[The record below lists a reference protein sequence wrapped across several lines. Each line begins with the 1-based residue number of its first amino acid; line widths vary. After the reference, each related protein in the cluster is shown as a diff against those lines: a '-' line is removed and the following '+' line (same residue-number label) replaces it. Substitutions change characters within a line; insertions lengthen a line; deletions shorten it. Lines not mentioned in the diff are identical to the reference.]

1 MIKTNIKSSSGF
13 TMTDLIV
20 ALIIFLI
27 FSGLVVTAFYSSYVV
42 NSKTKV
48 TASATNYSI
57 QILEDI
63 DKITYDEV
71 QNGMEN
77 TYRQK
82 FSIPD
87 GYSLKMEVTNYNEGN
102 DKEDLLKNV
111 KLIIEY
117 KIAGDTEKIVINK
130 IKVKELENMKGEI

>member
-1 MIKTNIKSSSGF
+1 MIKTNIKSNSGF
-13 TMTDLIV
+13 TMTDLVV

-42 NSKTKV
+42 NSKTKI
-48 TASATNYSI
+48 TASATNYSV

-102 DKEDLLKNV
+102 DKEDLIKNV
-111 KLIIEY
+111 KLTIEY

-130 IKVKELENMKGEI
+130 IKVKEL

>member
-130 IKVKELENMKGEI
+130 IKVKEL

>member
-1 MIKTNIKSSSGF
+1 MIKTNIKSNSGF
-13 TMTDLIV
+13 TITDLVV

-27 FSGLVVTAFYSSYVV
+27 FSGLVVTVFYSSYVV
-42 NSKTKV
+42 NSKTKI

-87 GYSLKMEVTNYNEGN
+87 GYSLKMKVTNYNEGN
-102 DKEDLLKNV
+102 DKEDLIKNV
-111 KLIIEY
+111 ELTIEY
-117 KIAGDTEKIVINK
+117 KIAGDNEKIVINK
-130 IKVKELENMKGEI
+130 IKVKEL

>member
-1 MIKTNIKSSSGF
+1 MIKTNIKSNSGF
-13 TMTDLIV
+13 TMTDLVV

-42 NSKTKV
+42 NSKTKI

-87 GYSLKMEVTNYNEGN
+87 GYSLKMEVTNYDEGN
-102 DKEDLLKNV
+102 AKEDLIKNV
-111 KLIIEY
+111 KLTIEY
-117 KIAGDTEKIVINK
+117 KIVGDTEKIVINK
-130 IKVKELENMKGEI
+130 IKVKEL

>member
-1 MIKTNIKSSSGF
+1 MIKTNIKSNSGF
-13 TMTDLIV
+13 TMTDLVV

-42 NSKTKV
+42 NSKTKI

-87 GYSLKMEVTNYNEGN
+87 GYSLKMKVTNYNEGN
-102 DKEDLLKNV
+102 DKEDLIKNV
-111 KLIIEY
+111 ELTIEY
-117 KIAGDTEKIVINK
+117 KIAGDNEKIVINK
-130 IKVKELENMKGEI
+130 IKVKEL

>member
-1 MIKTNIKSSSGF
+1 MIKTNIKSNSGF
-13 TMTDLIV
+13 TMTDLVV

-42 NSKTKV
+42 NSKTKI

-82 FSIPD
+82 FSIPG
-87 GYSLKMEVTNYNEGN
+87 GYSLKMKVTNYNEGN
-102 DKEDLLKNV
+102 DKEDLIKNV
-111 KLIIEY
+111 ELTIEY
-117 KIAGDTEKIVINK
+117 KIAGDNEKIVINK
-130 IKVKELENMKGEI
+130 IKVKEL

>member
-1 MIKTNIKSSSGF
+1 MIKTKIKSNSGF
-13 TMTDLIV
+13 TMTDLVGAI
-20 ALIIFLI
+20 IIFLI
-27 FSGLVVTAFYSSYVV
+27 FSGLIVTAFYNSYVV

-82 FSIPD
+82 FSIPN
-87 GYSLKMEVTNYNEGN
+87 GYILKMEVTNYNEEN
-102 DKEDLLKNV
+102 EKEDLIKNV
-111 KLIIEY
+111 KLTIEY
-117 KIAGDTEKIVINK
+117 KIAGDIEKIVINK
-130 IKVKELENMKGEI
+130 IKVKEL

>member
-1 MIKTNIKSSSGF
+1 MIKTNIKSNSGF
-13 TMTDLIV
+13 TITDLVV

-27 FSGLVVTAFYSSYVV
+27 FSVLVVTAFYSSYVV
-42 NSKTKV
+42 NSKTKI

-87 GYSLKMEVTNYNEGN
+87 GYSLKMKVTNYNEGN
-102 DKEDLLKNV
+102 DKEDLIKNV
-111 KLIIEY
+111 ELTIEY
-117 KIAGDTEKIVINK
+117 KIAGDNEKIVINK
-130 IKVKELENMKGEI
+130 IKVKEL

>member
-1 MIKTNIKSSSGF
+1 MIKTNIKSDFGF
-13 TMTDLIV
+13 TMTDLVI
-20 ALIIFLI
+20 AMIIFLI

-42 NSKTKV
+42 NSKTKI

-63 DKITYDEV
+63 DKITYEEV

-102 DKEDLLKNV
+102 DKEDLIKNV
-111 KLIIEY
+111 KLTIEY

-130 IKVKELENMKGEI
+130 IKVKEL

>member
-1 MIKTNIKSSSGF
+1 MIKTNIKSNSGF
-13 TMTDLIV
+13 TITDLVV

-42 NSKTKV
+42 NSKTKI

-87 GYSLKMEVTNYNEGN
+87 GYSLKMKVTNYNELN
-102 DKEDLLKNV
+102 DKEDLIKNV
-111 KLIIEY
+111 ELKIEY
-117 KIAGDTEKIVINK
+117 KIAGDNEKIVINK
-130 IKVKELENMKGEI
+130 IKVKEL

>member
-1 MIKTNIKSSSGF
+1 MIKTNIKSNSGF
-13 TMTDLIV
+13 TMTDLV
-20 ALIIFLI
+20 VSLIIFLI

-42 NSKTKV
+42 NSKTKI

-87 GYSLKMEVTNYNEGN
+87 GYSLKMKVTNYNEGN
-102 DKEDLLKNV
+102 DKEDLIKNV
-111 KLIIEY
+111 ELTIEY
-117 KIAGDTEKIVINK
+117 KIAGDNEKIVINK
-130 IKVKELENMKGEI
+130 IKVKEL

>member
-1 MIKTNIKSSSGF
+1 MIKTNIKSDFGF
-13 TMTDLIV
+13 TMTDLVI
-20 ALIIFLI
+20 AMIIFLI

-42 NSKTKV
+42 NSKTKI

-77 TYRQK
+77 MYRQK
-82 FSIPD
+82 FSIPN

-102 DKEDLLKNV
+102 DKEDLIKNV
-111 KLIIEY
+111 KLTIEY
-117 KIAGDTEKIVINK
+117 KIVGDTEKIVINK
-130 IKVKELENMKGEI
+130 IKVKEL

>member
-1 MIKTNIKSSSGF
+1 MIETKNYKQTIRSNSGF
-13 TMTDLIV
+13 TVTDLVI

-27 FSGLVVTAFYSSYVV
+27 FSGLVVTAFYASYVT
-42 NSKTKV
+42 NSKIKV

-63 DKITYDEV
+63 DKITYAEV

-77 TYRQK
+77 MYRQK

-87 GYSLKMEVTNYNEGN
+87 GYNLKIEVTNYNDGN
-102 DKEDLLKNV
+102 DKEDLIKNV
-111 KLIIEY
+111 KLTIEY
-117 KIAGDTEKIVINK
+117 KITGDTEKIVINK
-130 IKVKELENMKGEI
+130 IKVKEL

>member
-1 MIKTNIKSSSGF
+1 MIKTKIKSNSGF
-13 TMTDLIV
+13 TMTDLV
-20 ALIIFLI
+20 GAMIIFLI
-27 FSGLVVTAFYSSYVV
+27 FSGLIVTAFYNSYVV
-42 NSKTKV
+42 NSKTKI

-82 FSIPD
+82 FSIPN
-87 GYSLKMEVTNYNEGN
+87 GYILKMEVTNYNEEN
-102 DKEDLLKNV
+102 EKEDLIKNV
-111 KLIIEY
+111 KLTIEY

-130 IKVKELENMKGEI
+130 IKVKEL

>member
-1 MIKTNIKSSSGF
+1 MIRTKIKSNSGF

-130 IKVKELENMKGEI
+130 IKVKEL

>member
-1 MIKTNIKSSSGF
+1 MIKTNIKSDFGF
-13 TMTDLIV
+13 TMTDLVI
-20 ALIIFLI
+20 AMIIFLI

-42 NSKTKV
+42 NSKTKI

-77 TYRQK
+77 MYRQK
-82 FSIPD
+82 FSIPN

-102 DKEDLLKNV
+102 DKEDLIKNV
-111 KLIIEY
+111 KLTIEY

-130 IKVKELENMKGEI
+130 IKVKEL

>member
-1 MIKTNIKSSSGF
+1 MIKTNIKSNSGF
-13 TMTDLIV
+13 TMTDLVV

-42 NSKTKV
+42 NSKTKI

-87 GYSLKMEVTNYNEGN
+87 GYSLKMKVTNYNEGN
-102 DKEDLLKNV
+102 DKEYLIKNV
-111 KLIIEY
+111 ELTIEY
-117 KIAGDTEKIVINK
+117 KIAGDNEKIVINK
-130 IKVKELENMKGEI
+130 IKVKEL

>member
-1 MIKTNIKSSSGF
+1 MIKTNIKSNSGF
-13 TMTDLIV
+13 TMTDLVV

-42 NSKTKV
+42 NSKTKI

-102 DKEDLLKNV
+102 DKEDLIKNV
-111 KLIIEY
+111 KLTIEY

-130 IKVKELENMKGEI
+130 IKVKEL

>member
-1 MIKTNIKSSSGF
+1 MIKTNIKSDFGF
-13 TMTDLIV
+13 TMTDLVI
-20 ALIIFLI
+20 AMIIFLI

-42 NSKTKV
+42 NSKTKI

-63 DKITYDEV
+63 DKITYEEV

-77 TYRQK
+77 MYRQK
-82 FSIPD
+82 FSIPN

-102 DKEDLLKNV
+102 DKEDLIKNV
-111 KLIIEY
+111 KLTIEY

-130 IKVKELENMKGEI
+130 IKVKEL

>member
-1 MIKTNIKSSSGF
+1 MIKTNIKSNSGF
-13 TMTDLIV
+13 TMTDLVV

-42 NSKTKV
+42 NSKTKI

-87 GYSLKMEVTNYNEGN
+87 GYSLKMKVTNYNEVN
-102 DKEDLLKNV
+102 DKEDLIKNV
-111 KLIIEY
+111 ELTIEY
-117 KIAGDTEKIVINK
+117 KIAGDNEKIVINK
-130 IKVKELENMKGEI
+130 IKVKEL

>member
-1 MIKTNIKSSSGF
+1 MIKTKIRLNSGF
-13 TMTDLIV
+13 TTTDLV
-20 ALIIFLI
+20 GAMIIFLI
-27 FSGLVVTAFYSSYVV
+27 FSGLIVTAFYNSYIV

-77 TYRQK
+77 AYRQK
-82 FSIPD
+82 FSIPN
-87 GYSLKMEVTNYNEGN
+87 GYILKMEVTNYNEEN
-102 DKEDLLKNV
+102 DKEDLIKNV
-111 KLIIEY
+111 KLTIEY

-130 IKVKELENMKGEI
+130 IKVKEL

>member
-1 MIKTNIKSSSGF
+1 MIKTNIKSDFGF
-13 TMTDLIV
+13 TMTDLVI
-20 ALIIFLI
+20 AMIIFLI

-42 NSKTKV
+42 NSKTKI

-77 TYRQK
+77 MYRQK
-82 FSIPD
+82 FSIPN
-87 GYSLKMEVTNYNEGN
+87 GYSLKMKVTNYNEGN
-102 DKEDLLKNV
+102 DKEDLIKNV
-111 KLIIEY
+111 KLTIEY

-130 IKVKELENMKGEI
+130 IKVKEL

>member
-1 MIKTNIKSSSGF
+1 MIKINIKSNSGF
-13 TMTDLIV
+13 TMTDLVV

-42 NSKTKV
+42 NSKTKI

-87 GYSLKMEVTNYNEGN
+87 GYSLKMKVTNYNEGN
-102 DKEDLLKNV
+102 DKEDLIKNV
-111 KLIIEY
+111 ELTIEY
-117 KIAGDTEKIVINK
+117 KIAGDNEKIVINK
-130 IKVKELENMKGEI
+130 IKVKEL

>member
-1 MIKTNIKSSSGF
+1 MIKTNIKSNSGF
-13 TMTDLIV
+13 TITDLVV

-42 NSKTKV
+42 NSKTKI

-87 GYSLKMEVTNYNEGN
+87 GYSLKMKVTNYNEGN
-102 DKEDLLKNV
+102 DKEDLIKNV
-111 KLIIEY
+111 ELTIEY
-117 KIAGDTEKIVINK
+117 KIAGDNEKIVINK
-130 IKVKELENMKGEI
+130 IKVKEL

>member
-1 MIKTNIKSSSGF
+1 MIKTNIKSNSGF
-13 TMTDLIV
+13 TMTDLVV

-42 NSKTKV
+42 NSKTKI

-77 TYRQK
+77 MYRQK

-87 GYSLKMEVTNYNEGN
+87 GYSLKMEVTDYNEGN
-102 DKEDLLKNV
+102 DKEDLIKNV
-111 KLIIEY
+111 KLTIEY

-130 IKVKELENMKGEI
+130 IKVKEL

>member
-1 MIKTNIKSSSGF
+1 MIKTNIKSNSGF
-13 TMTDLIV
+13 TMTDLVV

-42 NSKTKV
+42 NSKTKI

-71 QNGMEN
+71 QNGMDN

-87 GYSLKMEVTNYNEGN
+87 GYSLKMKVTNYNEGN
-102 DKEDLLKNV
+102 DKEDLIKNV
-111 KLIIEY
+111 ELTIEY
-117 KIAGDTEKIVINK
+117 KIAGDNEKIVINK
-130 IKVKELENMKGEI
+130 IKVKEL

>member
-1 MIKTNIKSSSGF
+1 MIKTNIKSNSGF
-13 TMTDLIV
+13 TMTDLVI
-20 ALIIFLI
+20 AMIIFLI

-42 NSKTKV
+42 NSKTKI

-77 TYRQK
+77 MYRQK
-82 FSIPD
+82 FSIPN
-87 GYSLKMEVTNYNEGN
+87 GYSLKMKVTNYNEGN
-102 DKEDLLKNV
+102 DKEDLIKNV
-111 KLIIEY
+111 KLTIKY

-130 IKVKELENMKGEI
+130 IKVKEL

>member
-1 MIKTNIKSSSGF
+1 MIKTNIKSNSGF
-13 TMTDLIV
+13 AITDLVV

-42 NSKTKV
+42 NSKTKI

-87 GYSLKMEVTNYNEGN
+87 GYSLKMKVTNYNEGN
-102 DKEDLLKNV
+102 DKEDLIKNV
-111 KLIIEY
+111 ELTIEY
-117 KIAGDTEKIVINK
+117 KIAGDNEKIVINK
-130 IKVKELENMKGEI
+130 IKVKEL